1 MTELEGRQN
10 SEMVKQEVNI
20 GDFDLSKLRLLS
32 CLSEQEI
39 ATVRAQC
46 DACSFDP
53 GDTILERG
61 ALDKSVYFMIQ
72 GCAHVL
78 NYSSSGRAVTYASAA
93 QGEMFGEM
101 AAIDGLP
108 RSAWVCAISYC
119 KLIKINEETF
129 MGFVKNNPT
138 FAISVLQ
145 KLSSNIRELDKR
157 LINIL
162 SLGAEQR
169 VCIEII
175 SMAEP
180 DPEAPGRYRVLE
192 MPTHSN
198 FANLIGSSRETVSRI
213 LSRLKT
219 DRLITFSN
227 RGLEISD
234 RKKLENRAFGQ
245 ST

>member
-1 MTELEGRQN
+1 
-10 SEMVKQEVNI
+10 MVKQETRIN
-20 GDFDLSKLRLLS
+20 DCDLSKLPLLS
-32 CLSEQEI
+32 CLSKEELAI
-39 ATVRAQC
+39 VREQC
-46 DACSFDP
+46 DTCSFDP
-53 GDTILERG
+53 GDTILKRG
-61 ALDKSVYFMIQ
+61 ELDKSVYFMTH

-78 NYSSSGRAVTYASAA
+78 NYSSSGRAVTYAAA
-93 QGEMFGEM
+93 AKGEMFGEM

-108 RSAWVCAISYC
+108 RSAWVCAISDC
-119 KLIKINEETF
+119 KIIRIREETF
-129 MGFVKNNPT
+129 MGFVKNNST

-145 KLSSNIRELDKR
+145 KLSSNLRELDKR

-180 DPEAPGRYRVLE
+180 DPEAPGRYRVIE

-219 DRLITFSN
+219 DRLITLSEK
-227 RGLEISD
+227 GLEIAD
-234 RKKLENRAFGQ
+234 RKLLENRAFGPTSQ
-245 ST
+245 TF

>member
-1 MTELEGRQN
+1 MRKIKEG
-10 SEMVKQEVNI
+10 I
-20 GDFDLSKLRLLS
+20 GNFDLSKLPLLS
-32 CLSEQEI
+32 SLTEQELDI
-39 ATVRAQC
+39 VLESC

-53 GDTILERG
+53 GETILERG
-61 ALDKSVYFMIQ
+61 ENEKSVYFIIH

-93 QGEMFGEM
+93 EGEMFGEM

-108 RSAWVCAISYC
+108 RSAWVCAITFC
-119 KLIKINEETF
+119 KLIKISEENF
-129 MGFVKNNPT
+129 ISFVRNNPN
-138 FAISVLQ
+138 FAMSVLR
-145 KLSSNIRELDKR
+145 KLSRNLRELDKR

-180 DPEAPGRYRVLE
+180 DPEVPGRYRVPE

-213 LSRLKT
+213 LSRLKAEC
-219 DRLITFSN
+219 LITFSEK
-227 RGLEISD
+227 GLEISD
-234 RKKLENRAFGQ
+234 RKKLENRAFGP
-245 ST
+245 SS

>member
-1 MTELEGRQN
+1 
-10 SEMVKQEVNI
+10 MVKQEVKVD
-20 GDFDLSKLRLLS
+20 DFDLSNLPLLS
-32 CLSEQEI
+32 CLSEQEMAI
-39 ATVRAQC
+39 VREQC
-46 DACSFDP
+46 VACSFDP
-53 GDTILERG
+53 SDIILKRG
-61 ALDKSVYFMIQ
+61 ELDKSVYFMIH

-93 QGEMFGEM
+93 KGEMFGEM

-119 KLIKINEETF
+119 KLIRIRDETF
-129 MGFVKNNPT
+129 MGFVKNNST

-145 KLSSNIRELDKR
+145 KLSSNLRELDKR

-180 DPEAPGRYRVLE
+180 DPEAPGRYRVIE

-213 LSRLKT
+213 LSRLKS

-245 ST
+245 

>member
-1 MTELEGRQN
+1 
-10 SEMVKQEVNI
+10 MVKQKVKI
-20 GDFDLSKLRLLS
+20 DDFDLSKLPLLS
-32 CLSEQEI
+32 CLSEQEM
-39 ATVRAQC
+39 ATVREQC
-46 DACSFDP
+46 DACLFDA

-61 ALDKSVYFMIQ
+61 ELDKSVYFMAH

-78 NYSSSGRAVTYASAA
+78 NYSSSGRAMTYATSV

-108 RSAWVCAISYC
+108 RSAWVCAISHC
-119 KLIKINEETF
+119 KLIKIREEIF
-129 MGFVKNNPT
+129 MGLVKNNPA
-138 FAISVLQ
+138 FAILVLR
-145 KLSSNIRELDKR
+145 KLSSNLRELDQR

-169 VCIEII
+169 VCIEIM
-175 SMAEP
+175 SMAQP

-219 DRLITFSN
+219 ERLITLSN
-227 RGLEISD
+227 KGLEISD
-234 RKKLENRAFGQ
+234 RKKLENRAFGSSSQ
-245 ST
+245 TL

>member
-1 MTELEGRQN
+1 MR
-10 SEMVKQEVNI
+10 S
-20 GDFDLSKLRLLS
+20 
-32 CLSEQEI
+32 
-39 ATVRAQC
+39 
-46 DACSFDP
+46 CSFNP
-53 GDTILERG
+53 GDIILKRG
-61 ALDKSVYFMIQ
+61 ELDKSVYFMIQ

-78 NYSSSGRAVTYASAA
+78 NYSSSGRAVTYATSA

-108 RSAWVCAISYC
+108 RSAWVCAISHC
-119 KLIKINEETF
+119 QLFKIREEIF
-129 MGFVKNNPT
+129 MGFVKNNSA

-145 KLSSNIRELDKR
+145 KLSNNLRDLDKR

-180 DPEAPGRYRVLE
+180 DPEAIWSLSCSYE

-198 FANLIGSSRETVSRI
+198 FANLIGSSRETVFTYTQSI
-213 LSRLKT
+213 K
-219 DRLITFSN
+219 N
-227 RGLEISD
+227 RSPDHLFRQRTRD
-234 RKKLENRAFGQ
+234 C
-245 ST
+245 

>member
-1 MTELEGRQN
+1 
-10 SEMVKQEVNI
+10 MVKQQVKI
-20 GDFDLSKLRLLS
+20 DDFDLSKLPLLS
-32 CLSEQEI
+32 CLSEQEMAI
-39 ATVRAQC
+39 VSERC

-53 GDTILERG
+53 GDTILKRG
-61 ALDKSVYFMIQ
+61 EHDKSVYFLTH

-78 NYSSSGRAVTYASAA
+78 NYSSSGRAVTYASASE
-93 QGEMFGEM
+93 GEMFGEM

-119 KLIKINEETF
+119 KLIRIGEETF
-129 MGFVKNNPT
+129 MGFVKKNPA
-138 FAISVLQ
+138 FAISVLR
-145 KLSSNIRELDKR
+145 KLSNNLRELDKR

-175 SMAEP
+175 SMAKP
-180 DPEAPGRYRVLE
+180 DPEVPERYHVPE

-219 DRLITFSN
+219 DRLITFSDK
-227 RGLEISD
+227 GLEISD
-234 RKKLENRAFGQ
+234 RKKLENRAFGPSSQ
-245 ST
+245 AL

>member
-1 MTELEGRQN
+1 
-10 SEMVKQEVNI
+10 MVKQVVNI
-20 GDFDLSKLRLLS
+20 DDFDLSKLPLLS
-32 CLSEQEI
+32 SLSEREI
-39 ATVRAQC
+39 AIVREQC

-53 GDTILERG
+53 GDIILERG
-61 ALDKSVYFMIQ
+61 EHDKSVYFMIY

-78 NYSSSGRAVTYASAA
+78 NYSSSGRAVTYASASK
-93 QGEMFGEM
+93 GEMFGEM

-108 RSAWVCAISYC
+108 RSAWVCAISHC
-119 KLIKINEETF
+119 KLIRIREKTF
-129 MGFVKNNPT
+129 MGFVKNNST

-145 KLSSNIRELDKR
+145 KLSSNIRELDRR

-169 VCIEII
+169 VCMEII

-198 FANLIGSSRETVSRI
+198 FANLIGSSRETVARI
-213 LSRLKT
+213 LGRLKT
-219 DRLITFSN
+219 DRLITLSGK
-227 RGLEISD
+227 GLEISD
-234 RKKLENRAFGQ
+234 RKKLESRAFGP
-245 ST
+245 S

>member
-1 MTELEGRQN
+1 
-10 SEMVKQEVNI
+10 MVKLEVKI
-20 GDFDLSKLRLLS
+20 DDFDLSKLPLLS
-32 CLSEQEI
+32 CLSEQEMS
-39 ATVRAQC
+39 VFREQG

-53 GDTILERG
+53 GDTILKRG
-61 ALDKSVYFMIQ
+61 ETDKSVYFMID

-78 NYSSSGRAVTYASAA
+78 NYSGSGRAVTYASAA

-119 KLIKINEETF
+119 ELIKIREETF
-129 MGFVKNNPT
+129 MGFVKNNSA
-138 FAISVLQ
+138 FAISVLR
-145 KLSSNIRELDKR
+145 KLSSNLRELDKR

-169 VCIEII
+169 VCMEII

-180 DPEAPGRYRVLE
+180 DPLVPGRYRVLE

-245 ST
+245 SP

>member
-1 MTELEGRQN
+1 
-10 SEMVKQEVNI
+10 MVKQEVKI
-20 GDFDLSKLRLLS
+20 DDIDLSKLPLLS
-32 CLSEQEI
+32 CLSEKEMAI
-39 ATVRAQC
+39 VREQC
-46 DACSFDP
+46 DACSFNP
-53 GDTILERG
+53 GDTILKRG
-61 ALDKSVYFMIQ
+61 ELDKSVYFMIY

-93 QGEMFGEM
+93 NGEMFGEM

-119 KLIKINEETF
+119 KLIRIKEETF
-129 MGFVKNNPT
+129 MNFVKNNST
-138 FAISVLQ
+138 FAISVLR
-145 KLSSNIRELDKR
+145 KLSNNLRELDKR

-180 DPEAPGRYRVLE
+180 DPEVPGCYRVIE

-219 DRLITFSN
+219 DRLITFSDK
-227 RGLEISD
+227 GLEIAD
-234 RKKLENRAFGQ
+234 RKKLENRAFGP
-245 ST
+245 SSKTS

>member
-1 MTELEGRQN
+1 M
-10 SEMVKQEVNI
+10 
-20 GDFDLSKLRLLS
+20 
-32 CLSEQEI
+32 
-39 ATVRAQC
+39 ATVRERC
-46 DACSFDP
+46 DACLFDA

-61 ALDKSVYFMIQ
+61 ELDKSVYFMAH

-78 NYSSSGRAVTYASAA
+78 NYSSSGRAMTYATSA

-108 RSAWVCAISYC
+108 RSAWVCAISQC
-119 KLIKINEETF
+119 KVIKIREEIF
-129 MGFVKNNPT
+129 MGLVKNNPT
-138 FAISVLQ
+138 FAILVLQ
-145 KLSSNIRELDKR
+145 KLSSNLRELDQR

-162 SLGAEQR
+162 SLGVEQR
-169 VCIEII
+169 VCIEIM
-175 SMAEP
+175 SMAQP
-180 DPEAPGRYRVLE
+180 DPEAPGRYRILE

-227 RGLEISD
+227 KELEISD
-234 RKKLENRAFGQ
+234 RKKLENRAFGSSSQ
-245 ST
+245 SIMKFSRQF

>member
-1 MTELEGRQN
+1 
-10 SEMVKQEVNI
+10 MVKQKVKI
-20 GDFDLSKLRLLS
+20 DDFDLSKLPLLS
-32 CLSEQEI
+32 CLSEGELAI
-39 ATVRAQC
+39 VREQC
-46 DACSFDP
+46 EACSFDS
-53 GDTILERG
+53 GDTILKRG
-61 ALDKSVYFMIQ
+61 ELDKSVYFMTF
-72 GCAHVL
+72 GCVHVL

-119 KLIKINEETF
+119 KLIRIREETF
-129 MGFVKNNPT
+129 MGFVKNNPA
-138 FAISVLQ
+138 FAILVLR
-145 KLSSNIRELDKR
+145 KLSSNLRELDKR

-180 DPEAPGRYRVLE
+180 DPEAPGRYRVIE

-219 DRLITFSN
+219 DRLITFSDK
-227 RGLEISD
+227 GLEIAD
-234 RKKLENRAFGQ
+234 RKKLENRAFGPSPQ
-245 ST
+245 TL

>member
-1 MTELEGRQN
+1 
-10 SEMVKQEVNI
+10 MVKQELKIDDLNI
-20 GDFDLSKLRLLS
+20 SKLPMLS
-32 CLSEQEI
+32 CLSKQEMAI
-39 ATVRAQC
+39 VREQC

-53 GDTILERG
+53 GDTILKRG
-61 ALDKSVYFMIQ
+61 ELDKSVYFMIH

-93 QGEMFGEM
+93 MGEMFGEM

-108 RSAWVCAISYC
+108 RSAWVCAISFC
-119 KLIKINEETF
+119 KLIKIREETF
-129 MGFVKNNPT
+129 MGFVKNNSD

-145 KLSSNIRELDKR
+145 KLSSNIRDLDKR

-169 VCIEII
+169 VCLEII

-180 DPEAPGRYRVLE
+180 DPKAPGRYCVVE

-219 DRLITFSN
+219 DGLIIFSDK
-227 RGLEISD
+227 GLEIVD
-234 RKKLENRAFGQ
+234 RKKLENRAFGPASQ
-245 ST
+245 TL

>member
-1 MTELEGRQN
+1 
-10 SEMVKQEVNI
+10 
-20 GDFDLSKLRLLS
+20 
-32 CLSEQEI
+32 
-39 ATVRAQC
+39 
-46 DACSFDP
+46 
-53 GDTILERG
+53 
-61 ALDKSVYFMIQ
+61 MID

-119 KLIKINEETF
+119 ELIKIKEETF
-129 MGFVKNNPT
+129 MGFVKNNSA
-138 FAISVLQ
+138 FAISVLR
-145 KLSSNIRELDKR
+145 KLSSNLRELDKR
-157 LINIL
+157 LINLL

-180 DPEAPGRYRVLE
+180 DPKAPDCYRVIE

-219 DRLITFSN
+219 DRLITFSDK
-227 RGLEISD
+227 GLQIVD
-234 RKKLENRAFGQ
+234 RKKLADD
-245 ST
+245 

>member
-1 MTELEGRQN
+1 
-10 SEMVKQEVNI
+10 MVKLEVKI
-20 GDFDLSKLRLLS
+20 DDFDLSKLPLLS
-32 CLSEQEI
+32 CLSEQEM
-39 ATVRAQC
+39 AVFREQG

-53 GDTILERG
+53 GDTILKRG
-61 ALDKSVYFMIQ
+61 EPDKSVYFMIH

-93 QGEMFGEM
+93 KGEMFGEM

-119 KLIKINEETF
+119 ELIKIREETF
-129 MGFVKNNPT
+129 MGFVENNSD
-138 FAISVLQ
+138 FAISVLR
-145 KLSSNIRELDKR
+145 KLSSNIRELDRR

-180 DPEAPGRYRVLE
+180 DPEAPGRYRVVE

-198 FANLIGSSRETVSRI
+198 FANLIGASRETVSRI

-245 ST
+245 SP

>member
-1 MTELEGRQN
+1 
-10 SEMVKQEVNI
+10 MVKQKVKI
-20 GDFDLSKLRLLS
+20 DDFDLSKLPLLS
-32 CLSEQEI
+32 CLSEQEM
-39 ATVRAQC
+39 ATVREQC
-46 DACSFDP
+46 DACLFDA

-61 ALDKSVYFMIQ
+61 ELDKSVYFMAH

-78 NYSSSGRAVTYASAA
+78 NYSSSGRAMTYATSA

-108 RSAWVCAISYC
+108 RSAWVCAISHC
-119 KLIKINEETF
+119 KLIKIREEIF
-129 MGFVKNNPT
+129 MGLVKNNPA
-138 FAISVLQ
+138 FAILVLR
-145 KLSSNIRELDKR
+145 KLSSNLRELDQR

-169 VCIEII
+169 VCIEIM
-175 SMAEP
+175 SMAQP

-219 DRLITFSN
+219 DRLITLSN
-227 RGLEISD
+227 KELEISD
-234 RKKLENRAFGQ
+234 RKKLENRAFGSSSQ
-245 ST
+245 TL